1 VNQKTLFL
9 RKGWFHTLVVGSAL
23 FIFLAWVLRN
33 TDSSS
38 YVPTLIVLGAFVVP
52 VSFVMYVYD
61 REPGRDIPV
70 SAVTLCFVGGGAI
83 GVVLAGSLEY
93 ATLRGL
99 GVPQMF
105 GVGLIE
111 ESAKLVFPLGV
122 YLRGRYRS
130 EADGLIFGVASG
142 MGFAALESIGYGFRA
157 FTLSHGSIGTVEATL
172 LVRGLM
178 SPAGHAAW
186 TGLVCAVAWRER
198 ERAGRPVVNA
208 WVVAAFGVAALLHA
222 LWDTFNTLTG
232 PSLIEAIGVELLS
245 LGIAILSL
253 TLLLWLV
260 REAARPKT
268 ARPQGK
274 PPSSVPLT

>member
-1 VNQKTLFL
+1 MLFL
-9 RKGWFHTLVVGSAL
+9 RKNWLHALVLGSAL
-23 FIFLAWVLRN
+23 FIFLAWLMRTVDDTR
-33 TDSSS
+33 
-38 YVPTLIVLGAFVVP
+38 YVPALVVLGAFVVP

-61 REPGRDIPV
+61 REPGRDIPM

-83 GVVLAGSLEY
+83 GVVIAGTLEY

-105 GVGLIE
+105 GVGLVE
-111 ESAKLVFPLGV
+111 ESSKLIFPLGV

-198 ERAGRPVVNA
+198 EKAGRPMVNA
-208 WVVAAFGVAALLHA
+208 WMVGAFGVAVVLHA
-222 LWDTFNTLTG
+222 LWDIFNSLTG
-232 PSLIEAIGVELLS
+232 PSLIEGIGVELLS

-268 ARPQGK
+268 PRPEAPSK
-274 PPSSVPLT
+274 PAGGVPLT